1 MYAGIS
7 WIIDGRGLGSMI
19 DGRVIV
25 VSHLQYAD
33 DTLFIKEATM
43 ENLWSIKLRLESFSN
58 FRGIFVGLVER
69 SEGNILGKKG
79 LLIWLYIG
87 SEDGDLS
94 PGTRSCERIHTL
106 LLKVTSFDCVYNL
119 RITGAVI
126 ICKGVRWVSDLGVPR
141 LKSVP
146 VGPRYKLNLCNK
158 PNNGNLL
165 CMKTNLKIHVNTWLL
180 NKKGVRSCWEDY

>member
-43 ENLWSIKLRLESFSN
+43 ENLWSIKVIVCCFKLTPGLTVN
-58 FRGIFVGLVER
+58 FFK
-69 SEGNILGKKG
+69 SSILGSFTTMAEVKMVIYHQGQGVVKG
-79 LLIWLYIG
+79 STPW
-87 SEDGDLS
+87 
-94 PGTRSCERIHTL
+94 
-106 LLKVTSFDCVYNL
+106 
-119 RITGAVI
+119 AVI

-146 VGPRYKLNLCNK
+146 TQFHRDRQDTGVLGTQWLVLYYTFLEILFGDDVVGRRIGTMAEGRLKLMYKSGGQPK
-158 PNNGNLL
+158 A
-165 CMKTNLKIHVNTWLL
+165 
-180 NKKGVRSCWEDY
+180 